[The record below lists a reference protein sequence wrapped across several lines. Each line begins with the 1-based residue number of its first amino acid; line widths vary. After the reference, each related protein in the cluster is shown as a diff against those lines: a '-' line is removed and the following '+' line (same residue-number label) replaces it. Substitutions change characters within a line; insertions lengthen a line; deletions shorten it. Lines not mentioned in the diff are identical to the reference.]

1 MFGIFAQALVFSYLA
16 LGALYTERIGLLN
29 VSIEGISYLSIF
41 LTSFF
46 IYFGYGI
53 FMSTIFTLFISFLF
67 GFFLSFLVKKN
78 YDIFIAGIGIN
89 IFCYFFVDYLMKS
102 NFNFIPSFTL
112 NLFGN
117 FEVIAFIVVF
127 VVFLFITIYVISYSR
142 IRAVFEFISSGN
154 YEDILGE
161 KISNRFKSFAIFVS
175 IFTASLAGSFLAVN
189 LNAYSYNLGL
199 NNGWLAICIL
209 YIAFS
214 KPLLI
219 FPISF
224 LVVFFEYQFFHTQEY
239 INSYF
244 SLSFPFYVAI
254 IINILVSLFK
264 KKDKY

>member
-1 MFGIFAQALVFSYLA
+1 MFGIFEQALVFSYLA
-16 LGALYTERIGLLN
+16 LGVLYTERIGLLN
-29 VSIEGISYLSIF
+29 ISIEGVSYLSIF

-53 FMSTIFTLFISFLF
+53 FISTILTLFISFLF
-67 GFFLSFLVKKN
+67 GFFLSFIVKKN

-89 IFCYFFVDYLMKS
+89 IFCYFLVDYLMKS

-112 NLFGN
+112 SLSGN
-117 FEVIAFIVVF
+117 FEIIVFIVIF
-127 VVFLFITIYVISYSR
+127 FIFLFITVYVINYSR

-161 KISNRFKSFAIFVS
+161 KISSRFKSFAIFVS
-175 IFTASLAGSFLAVN
+175 IFTASLAGSFIAIN

-214 KPLLI
+214 NPLLI

-224 LVVFFEYQFFHTQEY
+224 LIVFLNINFFTLKS
-239 INSYF
+239 I
-244 SLSFPFYVAI
+244 
-254 IINILVSLFK
+254 
-264 KKDKY
+264 

>member
-1 MFGIFAQALVFSYLA
+1 MFGIFEQAIVFSYLA
-16 LGALYTERIGLLN
+16 LGALYTERIKLLN

-46 IYFGYGI
+46 IYLGYGI
-53 FMSTIFTLFISFLF
+53 FMSTIFTLFICFLF
-67 GFFLSFLVKKN
+67 GFFLSFIVKKN

-102 NFNFIPSFTL
+102 NFNFIPGFTL
-112 NLFGN
+112 NLSGN
-117 FEVIAFIVVF
+117 FEIITFIAIFFI
-127 VVFLFITIYVISYSR
+127 FLFITVYVISYSR
-142 IRAVFEFISSGN
+142 IRAVFEFISSRN

-175 IFTASLAGSFLAVN
+175 IFTASLAGSFVAVN

-214 KPLLI
+214 NPLLI

-224 LVVFFEYQFFHTQEY
+224 LIVFFEYQFFHTQEY

-254 IINILVSLFK
+254 IINILVSLIK
-264 KKDKY
+264 KKDKS

>member
-1 MFGIFAQALVFSYLA
+1 MFGIFEQALVFSYLA
-16 LGALYTERIGLLN
+16 LGVLYTERIGLLN
-29 VSIEGISYLSIF
+29 ISIEGVSYLSIF

-53 FMSTIFTLFISFLF
+53 FISTILTLFISFLF
-67 GFFLSFLVKKN
+67 GFFLSFIVKKN

-89 IFCYFFVDYLMKS
+89 IFCYFLVDYLM
-102 NFNFIPSFTL
+102 NFIPSFTL
-112 NLFGN
+112 SLSGN
-117 FEVIAFIVVF
+117 FEIIVFIVIF
-127 VVFLFITIYVISYSR
+127 FIFLFITVYVINYSR

-161 KISNRFKSFAIFVS
+161 KISSRFKSFAIFVS
-175 IFTASLAGSFLAVN
+175 IFTASLAGSFIAIN

-214 KPLLI
+214 NPLLI

-224 LVVFFEYQFFHTQEY
+224 LIVFFKYQFFHTQEY

-254 IINILVSLFK
+254 IINILVSLIK
-264 KKDKY
+264 KKDKP

>member
-1 MFGIFAQALVFSYLA
+1 MFGIFEQAFVFSYLA
-16 LGALYTERIGLLN
+16 LGVLYTEKIGLLN

-46 IYFGYGI
+46 IYFGYGV

-67 GFFLSFLVKKN
+67 GLFLSFVVKKN

-112 NLFGN
+112 NLSRN
-117 FEVIAFIVVF
+117 FEIIAFIAIF
-127 VVFLFITIYVISYSR
+127 FIFLFITIYVISYSR

-175 IFTASLAGSFLAVN
+175 IFTASLAGSFISVN

-214 KPLLI
+214 NPLLI
-219 FPISF
+219 LPISF
-224 LVVFFEYQFFHTQEY
+224 LMVFLKYQFFHTQEY

-244 SLSFPFYVAI
+244 ALSFPFYIAI
-254 IINILVSLFK
+254 IINILVSLIK
-264 KKDKY
+264 KKDKS

>member
-1 MFGIFAQALVFSYLA
+1 MFGIFVQALVFSYLA
-16 LGALYTERIGLLN
+16 LGVLYTEKIGFLN

-46 IYFGYGI
+46 IYSGYGI
-53 FMSTIFTLFISFLF
+53 FISTIFALFISFVF
-67 GFFLSFLVKKN
+67 GFFLSFIVNKN

-89 IFCYFFVDYLMKS
+89 IFCYFFVDYLMKR
-102 NFNFIPSFTL
+102 NFNFIPGFTL
-112 NLFGN
+112 NLSGK
-117 FEVIAFIVVF
+117 FEVIAFIVIF
-127 VVFLFITIYVISYSR
+127 FIFLFTTVYIISYSR
-142 IRAVFEFISSGN
+142 IRVVFEFIFSGN

-175 IFTASLAGSFLAVN
+175 IFTASLAGSFIAVN

-214 KPLLI
+214 NPLLI

-224 LVVFFEYQFFHTQEY
+224 LIVFFEYQFFHTQEY

-244 SLSFPFYVAI
+244 SLSLPFYVAI
-254 IINILVSLFK
+254 IINILVSLIK
-264 KKDKY
+264 KKDKP

>member
-1 MFGIFAQALVFSYLA
+1 MFGIFEQALVFSYLA
-16 LGALYTERIGLLN
+16 LGVLYTEKIGLLN

-53 FMSTIFTLFISFLF
+53 FMSIIFTLFISFLF
-67 GFFLSFLVKKN
+67 AFFLSFIVKKN

-102 NFNFIPSFTL
+102 NFGFIPSFTL
-112 NLFGN
+112 NLSRN
-117 FEVIAFIVVF
+117 FEIIVFIVIF
-127 VVFLFITIYVISYSR
+127 FIFLFITVYIINYSR
-142 IRAVFEFISSGN
+142 IKAVFEFISSGN

-175 IFTASLAGSFLAVN
+175 IFTASLAGSFIAIS

-214 KPLLI
+214 NPLLI

-224 LVVFFEYQFFHTQEY
+224 LFVFFKYQFFHTQEY

-244 SLSFPFYVAI
+244 SLSFPFYIAI
-254 IINILVSLFK
+254 IINILVSLTK
-264 KKDKY
+264 KKDKS

>member
-1 MFGIFAQALVFSYLA
+1 MFGVFEQALVFSYLA
-16 LGALYTERIGLLN
+16 LGVLYTERIGLLN

-53 FMSTIFTLFISFLF
+53 FLATIFALFISLLF
-67 GFFLSFLVKKN
+67 GFFLSFIVKKN
-78 YDIFIAGIGIN
+78 YDIFIAGIGVN
-89 IFCYFFVDYLMKS
+89 IFCYFLVDYLMKS
-102 NFNFIPSFTL
+102 NFNFIPGFAL

-117 FEVIAFIVVF
+117 FEIIVFIVIF
-127 VVFLFITIYVISYSR
+127 FIFLFVTVYVISYSR

-161 KISNRFKSFAIFVS
+161 KISNRFKSFAIFLS
-175 IFTASLAGSFLAVN
+175 ILTASLAGSFIAVN
-189 LNAYSYNLGL
+189 LKAYSYNLGL

-214 KPLLI
+214 NPLLI

-224 LVVFFEYQFFHTQEY
+224 LIVFFEYQFFRTQEY

-254 IINILVSLFK
+254 IINILVSLIK
-264 KKDKY
+264 KKDKS

>member
-1 MFGIFAQALVFSYLA
+1 MFGVFEQALVFSYLA
-16 LGALYTERIGLLN
+16 LGVLYTERIGFLN
-29 VSIEGISYLSIF
+29 ISIEGISYLSIF

-46 IYFGYGI
+46 IYLGYGI
-53 FMSTIFTLFISFLF
+53 FLATIFTLFISFLF
-67 GFFLSFLVKKN
+67 GFFLSFIVKKN
-78 YDIFIAGIGIN
+78 YDIFIAGIGVN
-89 IFCYFFVDYLMKS
+89 IFCYFLVDYFIKS
-102 NFNFIPSFTL
+102 NFNFIPGFTL
-112 NLFGN
+112 NLSGN
-117 FEVIAFIVVF
+117 FESIVF
-127 VVFLFITIYVISYSR
+127 VVIFFIVLFVTVYVISYSR

-175 IFTASLAGSFLAVN
+175 IFTASLAGSFIAVN
-189 LNAYSYNLGL
+189 LKAYSYNLGL

-214 KPLLI
+214 NPLLI

-224 LVVFFEYQFFHTQEY
+224 LIVFVEYQFFRTQEY

-254 IINILVSLFK
+254 IINILVSLIK
-264 KKDKY
+264 KKDKS